1 MAYENSNIGG
11 AYTAEYYDQYNNTIN
26 NGEARIPICI
36 CVDTSR
42 SMHFLLNPP
51 EQLIYKN
58 ESGVVDGQHVNYV
71 DVKPG
76 FKEITKLSRLQ
87 EVLCNMFTNMKLD
100 DVISKS
106 AVICIVTFNQF
117 SDCFMEFT
125 DINKINAYS
134 PNSLQLGKDMTNVAK
149 GIKMALERLDLQATM
164 NSNAGND
171 SYKPVL
177 IVMSDGEPT
186 DAADAEKAREQVR
199 QRSEDG
205 KLNVIP
211 ISIGAGTRGE
221 NWLKSLSCKS
231 RVYRMNCLKDFEDV
245 FSEIKERLHMIA
257 SVVSTDEDEQDTSSN
272 IPKNA
277 DNSNYGKS
285 VTIDALDEF
294 LNSNIDL
301 DAHSDL

>member
-1 MAYENSNIGG
+1 MAYENSNMGG

-58 ESGVVDGQHVNYV
+58 ESGMVDGQQVNYV
-71 DVKPG
+71 EVKPG

-117 SDCFMEFT
+117 ADCFVEFT
-125 DINKINAYS
+125 DISKINTYS
-134 PNSLQLGKDMTNVAK
+134 PNN
-149 GIKMALERLDLQATM
+149 IRLAAM

-177 IVMSDGEPT
+177 ILMSDGEPT
-186 DAADAEKAREQVR
+186 DSIEAEKAREKVR

-205 KLNVIP
+205 KINVIP
-211 ISIGAGTRGE
+211 ISIGAGVRGE

-245 FSEIKERLHMIA
+245 FSEIKERIHMIA
-257 SVVSTDEDEQDTSSN
+257 SVVSTDEDEQDISVN
-272 IPKNA
+272 IPKDV
-277 DNSNYGKS
+277 DNSIYGKDTS
-285 VTIDALDEF
+285 DDILNDF
-294 LNSNIDL
+294 LNS
-301 DAHSDL
+301 

>member
-1 MAYENSNIGG
+1 MAYENSNMGG

-58 ESGVVDGQHVNYV
+58 ESGMVDGQQVNYV
-71 DVKPG
+71 EVKPG

-117 SDCFMEFT
+117 ADCFVEFT
-125 DINKINAYS
+125 DISKINTYS
-134 PNSLQLGKDMTNVAK
+134 PNDIRLGKDMTNVSK
-149 GIKMALERLDLQATM
+149 GIKMSLERLDQQAAM

-177 IVMSDGEPT
+177 ILMSDGEPT
-186 DAADAEKAREQVR
+186 DSIEAEKAREQVR
-199 QRSEDG
+199 QRSDEG
-205 KLNVIP
+205 KINVIP
-211 ISIGAGTRGE
+211 ISIGAGVRGE

-245 FSEIKERLHMIA
+245 FSEIKERMHMIA
-257 SVVSTDEDEQDTSSN
+257 SVVSTDEDEQDISVN
-272 IPKNA
+272 IPKDV
-277 DNSNYGKS
+277 DNSIYGKDTS
-285 VTIDALDEF
+285 DDILNDF
-294 LNSNIDL
+294 LNS
-301 DAHSDL
+301 

>member
-1 MAYENSNIGG
+1 MAYENSNMGG

-26 NGEARIPICI
+26 NGEARIPLCI

-58 ESGVVDGQHVNYV
+58 ESGTVDGQHVNYV
-71 DVKPG
+71 KIKPG

-87 EVLCNMFTNMKLD
+87 EVLCNMFANMKLD

-117 SDCFMEFT
+117 ADCFMEFT
-125 DINKINAYS
+125 DINKIDTYS
-134 PNSLQLGKDMTNVAK
+134 PNSIQLGKDMTNVSK
-149 GIKMALERLDLQATM
+149 GIKMALERLERQVTM

-186 DAADAEKAREQVR
+186 DFSESEMAREQVR
-199 QRSEDG
+199 QKSEEG

-231 RVYRMNCLKDFEDV
+231 RVYRMNCLKDYEDV

-257 SVVSTDEDEQDTSSN
+257 SVVSIDEDEQDTTSN

-277 DNSNYGKS
+277 DNSNYGKP
-285 VTIDALDEF
+285 VLFDDLDEF
-294 LNSNIDL
+294 MKS
-301 DAHSDL
+301 